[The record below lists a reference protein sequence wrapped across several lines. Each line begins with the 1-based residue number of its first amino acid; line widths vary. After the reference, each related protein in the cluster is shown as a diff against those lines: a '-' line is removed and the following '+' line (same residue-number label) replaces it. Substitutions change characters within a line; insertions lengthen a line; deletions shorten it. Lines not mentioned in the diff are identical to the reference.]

1 MKKQVNCFEKQ
12 IKHNKETFD
21 YIISAQDGSLVIT
34 KYLNEK
40 EWNEDF
46 NEYFTKTQV
55 LIKASNPRYLAGVI
69 EFMNDHAI
77 VGDLWFSSS
86 MDFATEYGFKRNRDA
101 RDLWDE
107 AEYIYKMAQFKGQK
121 IIKEYA

>member
-1 MKKQVNCFEKQ
+1 MTKQ

-21 YIISAQDGSLVIT
+21 YIISAENGNLVIT
-34 KYLNEK
+34 KYLDEK

-77 VGDLWFSSS
+77 VGDTWFSSS
-86 MDFATEYGFKRNRDA
+86 MDFSTEHGFTKKNTA
-101 RDLWDE
+101 RDLWDKAMDIYRT
-107 AEYIYKMAQFKGQK
+107 AESKGQRINRK
-121 IIKEYA
+121 YA